1 MGPPPQNC
9 PVVSDTHRARHLA
22 RIEFVEEI
30 QMHPDQDYGVVFRR
44 WGVKYGFIDFLEHF
58 SVPQA
63 NGRARC
69 ILGNRPVER
78 F

>member
-1 MGPPPQNC
+1 MSKLCTPRAL
-9 PVVSDTHRARHLA
+9 RARS
-22 RIEFVEEI
+22 
-30 QMHPDQDYGVVFRR
+30 PDNPDAQTGLVCTTRASRAFRR

>member
-1 MGPPPQNC
+1 MSKLCTPRAL
-9 PVVSDTHRARHLA
+9 RARS
-22 RIEFVEEI
+22 
-30 QMHPDQDYGVVFRR
+30 PDNPDAQTGLVHHTRVVFRR
-44 WGVKYGFIDFLEHF
+44 WGIKYGFLDFFEHF

-63 NGRARC
+63 NGRVRC

>member
-1 MGPPPQNC
+1 MHGYNVLC
-9 PVVSDTHRARHLA
+9 LVLRHLA
-22 RIEFVEEI
+22 RMEFVEEI

-69 ILGNRPVER
+69 ILGNRPVEC